1 MADSVLSRVE
11 ALLLSSLSIPAEKIR
26 PEADLRHDLGLDSFA
41 AVELGFAIEE
51 EFAIKVTDE
60 EMASVKTIG
69 DLVEAVRK
77 KAPDGSAIGP
87 QPGPQP

>member
-1 MADSVLSRVE
+1 MADTVLSRVE
-11 ALLLSSLSIPAEKIR
+11 ALLTSNLSVPAEKIR

-69 DLVEAVRK
+69 DLVEAVRR
-77 KAPDGSAIGP
+77 KAEGGSALTP
-87 QPGPQP
+87 QSTG